1 MLTTRTLLA
10 SIVLGALVASEPI
23 SAQVSR
29 HHPGRHVNA
38 NAHYRFSRVIRVP
51 HSHDVVST
59 RRVQCVWLKGC
70 SSVENVVPH

>member
-38 NAHYRFSRVIRVP
+38 NTHYRIGRVIPR
-51 HSHDVVST
+51 SADVVST
-59 RRVQCVWLKGC
+59 RRVQCLWLKGC
-70 SSVENVVPH
+70 SSVENVVRR

>member
-10 SIVLGALVASEPI
+10 LIVLGALVASEPT

-29 HHPGRHVNA
+29 HHAGRHVNA
-38 NAHYRFSRVIRVP
+38 NAHYRFGRVIRVP
-51 HSHDVVST
+51 RSHDVVST

-70 SSVENVVPH
+70 FPVENVVRR